1 VNPLAQL
8 LHVLRNPPPLRATV
22 IFGTLVRT
30 YEERLTTRGRYLFWA
45 TLAFGIIGV
54 DTRRSQA
61 FLLFAVC
68 ASALLLAFFLNVG
81 RRPPLALACAL
92 PLRATAGRPVSV
104 TASLEGPAGR
114 GVRSLHVKLP
124 RPIRW
129 GSSLQITPA
138 EQLLDVKPKQTARAT
153 FQLLPKRRGRYLMRG
168 ATVRRTDPIG
178 LASGR
183 PLKAPDQTLLVY
195 PRYWSLADFSVPAGR
210 RYQPG
215 GIPLSSSTGDAIE
228 FVGTREYREGDSL
241 RNIHWRSWARRGEPV
256 VKEHQEEY
264 FCRIALI
271 LDTFQPKRSTPE
283 HERSFEAAISVLASI
298 ADYYSRSEYIVDI
311 LAAGPEIYEVSAGRS
326 LAYLENVLDV
336 LACLEPCHE
345 FPFEKISPSLFDRLQ
360 RITSVVAVLQ
370 DWDQP
375 REDFLRRVKGL
386 GTAVRALVVR
396 EGGPSKDWRSLAD
409 ELEISA
415 MTPQEV
421 ETALQQGSV
430 HD

>member
-1 VNPLAQL
+1 MSERAPFWRRPA
-8 LHVLRNPPPLRATV
+8 PPLRATPIV
-22 IFGTLVRT
+22 GLLVRS
-30 YEERLTTRGRYLFWA
+30 YEERLTARGRYLLWA
-45 TLAFGIIGV
+45 TLAFGVIGI

-68 ASALLLAFFLNVG
+68 AATLVLAYVLNEW
-81 RRPPLALACAL
+81 RRPRVAFACAL
-92 PLRATAGRPVSV
+92 PPRATAGRSVDV
-104 TASLEGPAGR
+104 TASLDAPGGR
-114 GVRSLHVKLP
+114 AVRGLHVKLP

-129 GSSLQITPA
+129 GSSLQVTPA
-138 EQLLDVKPKQTARAT
+138 EQLLDVKARQSARAT
-153 FQLLPKRRGRYLMRG
+153 FQLLPKRRGRYELPG

-183 PLKAPDQTLLVY
+183 PVKAPGQTLLVY
-195 PRYWSLADFSVPAGR
+195 PRYWSLDDFTVPAGR

-271 LDTFQPKRSTPE
+271 LDTFQPKRPRPE
-283 HERSFEAAISVLASI
+283 HTRGFEAAISVLASI

-345 FPFEKISPSLFDRLQ
+345 FPFEKISPSLFERLQ

-396 EGGPSKDWRSLAD
+396 EGQPTRDWRAVAE

-415 MTPQEV
+415 MTPQDV
-421 ETALQQGSV
+421 ETALRRGGV
-430 HD
+430 HA